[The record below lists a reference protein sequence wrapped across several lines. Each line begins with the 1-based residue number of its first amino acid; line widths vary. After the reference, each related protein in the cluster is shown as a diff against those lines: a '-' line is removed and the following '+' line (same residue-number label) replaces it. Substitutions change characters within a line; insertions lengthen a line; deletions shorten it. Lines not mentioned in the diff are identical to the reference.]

1 MNHEMDNFEEIV
13 LKRLLEKRD
22 KSILEEDT
30 EEFMYLM
37 SEFIKHFRLNEEV
50 EKKLL
55 FDVRDRLPQA

>member
-1 MNHEMDNFEEIV
+1 MGNIDKFDEYV

-50 EKKLL
+50 
-55 FDVRDRLPQA
+55 

>member
-1 MNHEMDNFEEIV
+1 MGDINKFDEYV

-37 SEFIKHFRLNEEV
+37 SEFIKHFRLTEEV

-55 FDVRDRLPQA
+55 FDIRDRLPQA

>member
-1 MNHEMDNFEEIV
+1 MGNIDKFDEYV

-37 SEFIKHFRLNEEV
+37 SEFIKHFRLTEEV

-55 FDVRDRLPQA
+55 FDIRDRLPQA

>member
-1 MNHEMDNFEEIV
+1 MDNFDKYV

-55 FDVRDRLPQA
+55 FDIRDRLPQA

>member
-1 MNHEMDNFEEIV
+1 MDNFDKYV

-37 SEFIKHFRLNEEV
+37 SEFIKHFRLTEEV

-55 FDVRDRLPQA
+55 FDIRDRLPQA

>member
-1 MNHEMDNFEEIV
+1 MDNFDKYV

-37 SEFIKHFRLNEEV
+37 SEFIKHFRLNDEV

-55 FDVRDRLPQA
+55 YDVRDRLPQA

>member
-1 MNHEMDNFEEIV
+1 MGNIDKFDEYV

-55 FDVRDRLPQA
+55 FDIRDRLPQA

>member
-1 MNHEMDNFEEIV
+1 MDNFDKYV

-37 SEFIKHFRLNEEV
+37 SEFIKHFRLTEEV

-55 FDVRDRLPQA
+55 WNMVSDFHLL

>member
-1 MNHEMDNFEEIV
+1 MDKFDEYV

-55 FDVRDRLPQA
+55 FDIRDRLPQA

>member
-1 MNHEMDNFEEIV
+1 MNHKMDKFEEIV

-37 SEFIKHFRLNEEV
+37 SEFIKHFKLNEEV
-50 EKKLL
+50 ERKLL
-55 FDVRDRLPQA
+55 FDIRDRLPQA

>member
-1 MNHEMDNFEEIV
+1 MGNIDKFDEFV

-37 SEFIKHFRLNEEV
+37 SEFIKHFRLTEEV

-55 FDVRDRLPQA
+55 FDIRDRLPQA

>member
-1 MNHEMDNFEEIV
+1 MGNINKFDEYV

-55 FDVRDRLPQA
+55 FDIRDRLPQA

>member
-1 MNHEMDNFEEIV
+1 MRNIDKFDEFV

-37 SEFIKHFRLNEEV
+37 SEFIKHFRLTEEV

-55 FDVRDRLPQA
+55 FDIRDRLPQA

>member
-1 MNHEMDNFEEIV
+1 MGNINKFDEYV

-37 SEFIKHFRLNEEV
+37 SEFIKHFRLTEEV

-55 FDVRDRLPQA
+55 FDIRDRLPQA